1 MNKFVNKLIVL
12 IICILLITGCKDK
25 RSDAQKFKEEY
36 ESLNNK
42 YENVLI
48 SIDNP
53 FVYKE
58 ASEIVD
64 MIKDKKTFVVYFGYS
79 KCNDCRILLNT
90 LIESVASYQLD
101 TIYYVDIENI
111 RDIYNINSEGAY
123 KEKDGTEGYNKL
135 LSILDSSLSDYMLSS
150 VSGEIISI
158 PEKRIY
164 EPTVIGIINGSVN
177 NILQYDGNEEVED
190 LDIVLGNIIEP
201 VVEELNSCNI
211 YNKGGC

>member
-48 SIDNP
+48 DIDNP
-53 FVYKE
+53 FVYKQ
-58 ASEIVD
+58 ADEIAD
-64 MIKDKKTFVVYFGYS
+64 LIKDKKTFVVYFGYS
-79 KCNDCRILLNT
+79 KCNNCRILLNT
-90 LIESVASYQLD
+90 LIESVTSYQLD

-111 RDIYNINSEGAY
+111 RDIYNINSEGTY
-123 KEKDGTEGYNKL
+123 KEKDGTQGYNRL
-135 LSILDSSLSDYMLSS
+135 LSLLDSSLSDYMLTS

-190 LDIVLGNIIEP
+190 LNIVLGNIIEP